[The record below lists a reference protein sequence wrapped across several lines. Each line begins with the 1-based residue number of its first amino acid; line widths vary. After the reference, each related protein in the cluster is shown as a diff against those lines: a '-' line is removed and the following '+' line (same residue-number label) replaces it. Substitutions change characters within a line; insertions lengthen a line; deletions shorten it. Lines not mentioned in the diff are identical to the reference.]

1 MRKNSCRRETFYVF
15 HEKEI
20 SNLPWKSLDINY
32 VIEATGKY
40 KTFEDLNAH
49 IIAGAKK
56 VILSA
61 PSEVDSIKTVV
72 IGVIIF

>member
-1 MRKNSCRRETFYVF
+1 LRSF
-15 HEKEI
+15 
-20 SNLPWKSLDINY
+20 SINY

-49 IIAGAKK
+49 NRRSQ

-61 PSEVDSIKTVV
+61 PSEVDNIKTVV
-72 IGVIIF
+72 IGVNDIFYGTETIFLMRAAPRIMQHP